1 MIFSIELASRTNRVE
16 FLLAEQQGNFFEDG
30 TFLKSWGMFFTFMS
44 SFKWSQTACVLLT
57 FKSDCFWLFCGK
69 TD

>member
-30 TFLKSWGMFFTFMS
+30 TFLKGWGMFFTFMS
-44 SFKWSQTACVLLT
+44 SF
-57 FKSDCFWLFCGK
+57 
-69 TD
+69 